1 MVRRCCRAGWTPV
14 RVRDRSPSPSWCAPG
29 FTCSGPPASGRTFR
43 AAHMRT
49 CVRGPPFVP
58 RRPLVRPLCLAFAA
72 ACPLG
77 TLPPVRSPSASLC
90 IRTVHWDAPPHTHC
104 NSSPRRA
111 QFARRDGAEIM
122 CARLSQTQRNATHAI
137 VRVVSCRAAPRR
149 SACNAMQCNVCTER
163 CVRLLASPLERA
175 RCVASRDAI
184 SNTNVCLRRG
194 ECTIAHTVS
203 LSPLLSSLAF
213 YLRLRQRLK
222 QCNAVQYIT
231 LRCTGQYTHTS
242 AFCECEEP
250 TPIRQWHRI
259 V

>member
-1 MVRRCCRAGWTPV
+1 
-14 RVRDRSPSPSWCAPG
+14 
-29 FTCSGPPASGRTFR
+29 
-43 AAHMRT
+43 
-49 CVRGPPFVP
+49 
-58 RRPLVRPLCLAFAA
+58 
-72 ACPLG
+72 
-77 TLPPVRSPSASLC
+77 
-90 IRTVHWDAPPHTHC
+90 
-104 NSSPRRA
+104 
-111 QFARRDGAEIM
+111 M

-163 CVRLLASPLERA
+163 CVRLLASPLLSRERV
-175 RCVASRDAI
+175 CVASRDAI

-231 LRCTGQYTHTS
+231 LRCTGQYQCILRMRGAYTHKAMAS
-242 AFCECEEP
+242 HCVAVNVSSSGPSELKCSP
-250 TPIRQWHRI
+250 LSRI
-259 V
+259 EWNYRFFFLIIIKIGFFHN